1 VAGREERESM
11 STTPASKGGNSVLG
25 RIALGVTGLVLLG
38 FYVAFGRLLAGS
50 WRQFAV
56 LVLVAATY
64 LGGMILLTRVA
75 RPRTATDWRRISLGF
90 PVLGAA
96 AGGVYM
102 LASTVSGIGP
112 VVTGVVWG
120 LLHAW
125 LVRRQARTL
134 VGA

>member
-1 VAGREERESM
+1 VANAGEREPM
-11 STTPASKGGNSVLG
+11 SGTPASKGGNTLLG
-25 RIALGVTGLVLLG
+25 RIALGVLGLFLLG

-64 LGGMILLTRVA
+64 LGGMILLTRVT
-75 RPRTATDWRRISLGF
+75 RPRSAAEWRRISLVF

-96 AGGVYM
+96 AGGVYL
-102 LASTVSGIGP
+102 LASTVSRIGP
-112 VVTGVVWG
+112 VVAGVVWG

-125 LVRRQARTL
+125 LVRRQTRTL
-134 VGA
+134 AGA

>member
-1 VAGREERESM
+1 M
-11 STTPASKGGNSVLG
+11 SDRPASREDNSFLG
-25 RIALGVTGLVLLG
+25 RLALGITGLFLLG

-50 WRQFAV
+50 WRHFAA

-64 LGGMILLTRVA
+64 LGGMILLTRLA
-75 RPRTATDWRRISLGF
+75 RPRTAADWRRTSLLF
-90 PVLGAA
+90 PVLGAL
-96 AGGVYM
+96 AGGVYV

-112 VVTGVVWG
+112 VATGVVWG

-125 LVRRQARTL
+125 LVRRQTRTL